1 MSVAGIS
8 VSGAHTGCSNSGT
21 IKVKGMTG
29 DGKYPMYAAGVSAQ
43 PDKISRCSNSGKV
56 AVENLT
62 NNDVYVGGVAAYYGV
77 KVGYVCTRCFNTGTI
92 SIKQMG
98 GRFFCGGLFGHLG
111 GDGRELYNTEKVSG
125 KKGSIF
131 VGGLLGSYDNALAAE
146 YGSYFIRNNY
156 STTSPLYGRSQISW
170 EPFWA
175 RGTKVS
181 SITSKS
187 CTKFSRKY
195 WTYSSKHKRL
205 ILKNNKEK

>member
-1 MSVAGIS
+1 
-8 VSGAHTGCSNSGT
+8 
-21 IKVKGMTG
+21 MTG

-92 SIKQMG
+92 ST
-98 GRFFCGGLFGHLG
+98 
-111 GDGRELYNTEKVSG
+111 NTKG
-125 KKGSIF
+125 K
-131 VGGLLGSYDNALAAE
+131 VGGLLGSYDNALALE
-146 YGSYFIRNNY
+146 YGSYFIRDNY

>member
-1 MSVAGIS
+1 MSGT
-8 VSGAHTGCSNSGT
+8 HTGCSNSGT

-92 SIKQMG
+92 STNAKGKVG
-98 GRFFCGGLFGHLG
+98 GVAGLSNSTDKWTVIHC
-111 GDGRELYNTEKVSG
+111 YNTGKVSG

-131 VGGLLGSYDNALAAE
+131 VGGLLGSYDNALALE
-146 YGSYFIRNNY
+146 YGSYFIRDNY